1 MAAVRRVSLF
11 EREIR
16 VGLSSAAIEILFD
29 LAQVLS
35 EGAREP
41 DGYYGSTMITIE
53 LARAAALVSDPC
65 DASTVRRLADLVGG
79 DPRVRERARAL
90 AAAEAP
96 PGGPADAALRD
107 ALVAQHEVATAARA
121 ELFAAPGADAW
132 LHRSR
137 QVADLGWALLGAR
150 AREEDALGAWVAARI
165 TSDLGD

>member
-1 MAAVRRVSLF
+1 MASVRRVSLF

-79 DPRVRERARAL
+79 DPRVRDRARAL
-90 AAAEAP
+90 AAAEAERLT
-96 PGGPADAALRD
+96 GGPMVGAQYDLRVRESGRHLHID
-107 ALVAQHEVATAARA
+107 VELEARA
-121 ELFAAPGADAW
+121 DTKNGM
-132 LHRSR
+132 RGTR
-137 QVADLGWALLGAR
+137 
-150 AREEDALGAWVAARI
+150 
-165 TSDLGD
+165 